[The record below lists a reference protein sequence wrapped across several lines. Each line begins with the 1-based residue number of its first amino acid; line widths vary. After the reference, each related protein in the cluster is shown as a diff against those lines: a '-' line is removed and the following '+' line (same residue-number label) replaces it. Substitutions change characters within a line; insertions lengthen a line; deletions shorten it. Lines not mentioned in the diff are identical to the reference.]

1 MFFTVH
7 YGGNAAFCYLVAYE
21 HENFKSKN
29 VWHYITIFLDLAR
42 SDTYYSVVEY
52 LWIRPFE
59 VSKQWR
65 KIADSYVN
73 LIGVSWRVY
82 FKSDSKCIKTKTGS
96 GIICPSLQIISR
108 YFLFQ
113 LFTRVYYFR
122 VTRICKQ
129 N

>member
-52 LWIRPFE
+52 LWIRPFW
-59 VSKQWR
+59 S
-65 KIADSYVN
+65 
-73 LIGVSWRVY
+73 
-82 FKSDSKCIKTKTGS
+82 IKTVEEDCRFLRKS
-96 GIICPSLQIISR
+96 NRSFLKS
-108 YFLFQ
+108 LFQ
-113 LFTRVYYFR
+113 KRFQVHKNKNRKWDYMSLTSDNFEIFPFSTVYACLLFTRY
-122 VTRICKQ
+122 K
-129 N
+129 NL